1 MLMNMNQIYET
12 FGRKVGDF
20 VYRTFFKRRTFKDS
34 KGYFREIVSV
44 SQDDDHDY
52 YKVSE
57 AFTKDDLTEYN
68 ILKNV
73 RDRFLWYR
81 REGST
86 DSDAI
91 RKTAEELRIPVEQ
104 VEMELEYYG
113 LAPNV
118 GRAGEV
124 PAETPKSPVTV
135 TNPGYRTHDL
145 PVITRSESKRKGEKN
160 MKRKRKPQ
168 KMEEMISFDDGEEAI
183 EDFAD
188 KIENAGID
196 WYGTDASLAISMG
209 EYIAFIPNV
218 MRSTGVLIKGYDYE
232 YLSYIYA
239 SKEDIKETIEDAI
252 EMNGEEIASF
262 MGTTVDELDREL
274 EFADTYDLLH
284 LVNTVE
290 MYSGLFF
297 EDESP
302 VDAIEV
308 VMDLEDTFR
317 KRGMIEKDEKTK
329 TLSKKRKMN
338 ESHSEDIAE
347 YLETI
352 FLKEKEKG
360 VSYIA
365 TDIARGILSA
375 AFNLTLI
382 TFSDPEDLVEQIVEV
397 LEEDTFRK
405 RGMIEKDEKT
415 KTLSK
420 KRKMKEITIKQESRD
435 SDIVTRKVNNL
446 TDWKVFDYAVEVDK
460 DEFFFAYSEELRQ
473 IYSIIVSRPDEEPEI
488 ELMKDNASLDEW
500 KLTLKLTYA
509 LF

>member
-20 VYRTFFKRRTFKDS
+20 VYRTSFKRRTFKDYA
-34 KGYFREIVSV
+34 GYFREVVSV

-113 LAPNV
+113 LSPNV

-145 PVITRSESKRKGEKN
+145 PVTTRSESKRKREKN
-160 MKRKRKPQ
+160 MKRKRKPRKKQ
-168 KMEEMISFDDGEEAI
+168 EARMAPGIAQDVEEFGERLVDDGWEVEINYGLPYIGVNSPGGEEVYFSQEQEASELLDEVPENVNEKHFILWYLDSAGALEESATNRSESKRKRKPRKMKEMISFDDGEEAI
-183 EDFAD
+183 DDFAD

-196 WYGTDASLAISMG
+196 WYGIDASLATSMG

-218 MRSTGVLIKGYDYE
+218 MRSSGVLIKGYEYE
-232 YLSYIYA
+232 YLSYIYT
-239 SKEDIKETIEDAI
+239 SKDDIKETIEDAI
-252 EMNGEEIASF
+252 EMDGEEIASF

-274 EFADTYDLLH
+274 KFADIYDLLH
-284 LVNTVE
+284 LANTVE

-297 EDESP
+297 EDELP

-329 TLSKKRKMN
+329 
-338 ESHSEDIAE
+338 I
-347 YLETI
+347 
-352 FLKEKEKG
+352 
-360 VSYIA
+360 
-365 TDIARGILSA
+365 
-375 AFNLTLI
+375 
-382 TFSDPEDLVEQIVEV
+382 
-397 LEEDTFRK
+397 
-405 RGMIEKDEKT
+405 
-415 KTLSK
+415 LSK
-420 KRKMKEITIKQESRD
+420 KRKMKESHSDDVSQMLINLFKNEDDLSYIAEDIAKGIFTATFQIDTVD
-435 SDIVTRKVNNL
+435 SDDVLLRMIIKEL
-446 TDWKVFDYAVEVDK
+446 QEW
-460 DEFFFAYSEELRQ
+460 YSTSDAWEKA
-473 IYSIIVSRPDEEPEI
+473 I
-488 ELMKDNASLDEW
+488 N
-500 KLTLKLTYA
+500 
-509 LF
+509 